1 MCFGCVGTSG
11 VAERFEVESQLL
23 HTLSGLLIMLG
34 VFRTGNQGNWLS
46 LRDLH
51 QNTEGTFGL
60 NSFDTA
66 APRNI
71 CFCVCAV
78 NISEE
83 GRDDKNPNDDFSY
96 SLFVS
101 CLFNFVFSVGSV
113 GG

>member
-34 VFRTGNQGNWLS
+34 VFRAGNQGNWLS

-51 QNTEGTFGL
+51 QNAEGTFWM
-60 NSFDTA
+60 SPFDA
-66 APRNI
+66 ATPLNI
-71 CFCVCAV
+71 CLCAV

-83 GRDDKNPNDDFSY
+83 GRDNKNPSSFLGFIS
-96 SLFVS
+96 S
-101 CLFNFVFSVGSV
+101 
-113 GG
+113 